1 MRILSV
7 VVLLVLG
14 VPGVAAASPAGSDVV
29 VHDLDTDG
37 VAAYWTPERIA
48 AMPVGPP
55 APPETPP
62 VDDSTGAPAPDSR
75 SIGRLFFVDRDGE
88 DSSCTATSVVSAN
101 RRTAVTGGHCVHT
114 ANLIGQDPRWHSK
127 MLFVPG
133 FRDGARPFGEFVV
146 RKAIVNRTWIT
157 DDQQSEYD
165 QAFLVLDKPSAAS
178 ENIAFGRRADRFARE
193 YGYPRAAGQP
203 GHQGR
208 PEFTGQRLAQCW
220 GTPVLNPGHPELPSE
235 NVWGVPC
242 DMGGGSS
249 GGPRTSGNA
258 VVGVNIQSFRVN
270 AAGGYCETEP
280 CVRHLGG
287 AQFSWKITA
296 PLYQRA
302 STTH

>member
-7 VVLLVLG
+7 VVLLVLA
-14 VPGVAAASPAGSDVV
+14 VPGVAAAKSDVV
-29 VHDLDTDG
+29 VHDIDTNG

-48 AMPVGPP
+48 AMPTGPSEP
-55 APPETPP
+55 GTPP
-62 VDDSTGAPAPDSR
+62 KDGPDGAPGPTS
-75 SIGRLFFVDRDGE
+75 SKTIGRLFFVDRDGE
-88 DSSCTATSVVSAN
+88 DSSCTATLVVSAN

-114 ANLIGQDPRWHSK
+114 ANLAGFDPRWHSK
-127 MLFVPG
+127 LLFVPG
-133 FRDGARPFGEFVV
+133 FRDGARPFGEHVV
-146 RKAIVNRTWIT
+146 RSVVVNQTWIT

-165 QAFLVLDKPSAAS
+165 QAFLVLDKPSWAG
-178 ENIAFGRRADRFARE
+178 EHIAFGRQADQPAYE
-193 YGYPRAAGQP
+193 YGYPRAAQQP

-220 GTPVLNPGHPELPSE
+220 GTPALNPGHPEGQGPE

-249 GGPRTSGNA
+249 GGPRISNGA
-258 VVGVNIQSFRVN
+258 VVGVNIQSFN
-270 AAGGYCETEP
+270 IDAAGNWCPIGQ

-302 STTH
+302 ATR